1 MEIRPAVP
9 GDAVEACDVLRRS
22 IRELCVEDHRNDE
35 ASLQRWLANKT
46 PEHVL
51 AWIASPDNHLVVA
64 VEGGVIAGVAA
75 TAPNGQIRLNYVSP
89 DFRFRG
95 VSKAL
100 IAALEDYLRA
110 KGCTRALLDS
120 SQTAHAFY
128 QAVGYRDD
136 GPARPHGAMTA
147 LPMSKDLTG

>member
-51 AWIASPDNHLVVA
+51 AWIASPGSHLLVA
-64 VEGGVIAGVAA
+64 IEGGAIAGVA
-75 TAPNGQIRLNYVSP
+75 
-89 DFRFRG
+89 
-95 VSKAL
+95 
-100 IAALEDYLRA
+100 
-110 KGCTRALLDS
+110 
-120 SQTAHAFY
+120 
-128 QAVGYRDD
+128 
-136 GPARPHGAMTA
+136 
-147 LPMSKDLTG
+147 